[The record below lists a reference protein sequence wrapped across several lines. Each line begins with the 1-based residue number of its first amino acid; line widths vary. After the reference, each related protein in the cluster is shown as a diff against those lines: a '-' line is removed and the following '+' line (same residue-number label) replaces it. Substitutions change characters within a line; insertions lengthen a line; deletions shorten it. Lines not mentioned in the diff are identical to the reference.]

1 MVLEKVKKE
10 LARIK
15 KRLFYT
21 KKDRNIE
28 QLQFQLGNM
37 PYEIYDKVVRNGLV
51 LPLPKIKTAE
61 ELLERILHDRCSLS
75 RFGDGEFGVM
85 NGSRINYQDRS
96 PELAAQ
102 LKEVMLSYLPNLLIG
117 LPNCFGSLD
126 QFLPPVAE
134 FWRKWMSKKR
144 AMAYSY
150 LDMNRI
156 YYNASFSRIYM
167 EMHKTEEHYER
178 CGKYYAKVKKIWA
191 NRDVLI
197 CEGEKS
203 RFGMFNDLLNGAR
216 SISRILCPSR
226 NAFDKYPEILSAFDG
241 VNPDTLILAALGPT
255 ATLLAYDLCRKGY
268 QAIDIGALD
277 LDYEWFLKK
286 ETRLGAPVAFK
297 YVDGSDEGRNV
308 QRMEDIH
315 YQKQIVKRIL

>member
-1 MVLEKVKKE
+1 MMKKVSKE
-10 LARIK
+10 LQRLK

-21 KKDRNIE
+21 GKDKQIE
-28 QLQFQLGNM
+28 YLQYKLHNM
-37 PYEIYDKVVRNGLV
+37 PYEICDQIRKGAFCVQI
-51 LPLPKIKTAE
+51 PIIKTADE
-61 ELLERILHDRCSLS
+61 TLDKILLNKCSLV

-96 PELAAQ
+96 PQLAER
-102 LKEVMLSYLPNLLIG
+102 LKEVIASTMPNLLVG
-117 LPNCFGSLD
+117 LPDCFGSLD
-126 QFLPPVAE
+126 DYLPQTAD

-144 AMAYSY
+144 AMTYCY
-150 LDMNRI
+150 LNMNQV
-156 YYNASFSRIYM
+156 YYNAFFSRIYM
-167 EMHKTEEHYER
+167 QSNKTDDHYNK
-178 CGKYYAKVKKIWA
+178 CKMYYEKVKKIWA
-191 NRDVLI
+191 DRDVLI
-197 CEGEKS
+197 CEGEKT

-241 VNPDTLILAALGPT
+241 VNPETLVLAALGPT

-286 ETRLGAPVAFK
+286 ETRLGVPVAFK

-308 QRMEDIH
+308 QRLEDIQ
-315 YQKQIVKRIL
+315 YQKQIVKQIL